1 MIYKPFQ
8 DLKLS
13 ALGMGAMKNH
23 SEHFMELTSVEV
35 SDIMAINLDRAFVY
49 IIETHQKFYHGCFSR
64 SGRTYDSYLL
74 AIMHIC

>member
-1 MIYKPFQ
+1 
-8 DLKLS
+8 
-13 ALGMGAMKNH
+13 
-23 SEHFMELTSVEV
+23 MELTSVEV